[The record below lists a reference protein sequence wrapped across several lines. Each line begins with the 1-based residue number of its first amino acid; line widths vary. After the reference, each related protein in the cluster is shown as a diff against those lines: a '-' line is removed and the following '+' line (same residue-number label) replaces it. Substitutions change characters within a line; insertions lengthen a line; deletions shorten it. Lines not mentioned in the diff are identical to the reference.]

1 MNYFVTLLFVSGF
14 GYFTIVMI
22 LLYGFR
28 RIRCGISEKKPF
40 VSVIIAARNE
50 KNSVST
56 CLTSLMRQNYKPELF
71 EVIVVDDRS
80 EDGTFEV
87 LSHFK
92 SVWNSLKIIKVD
104 QVPEGV
110 STKKHALSKAVEIA
124 GGKIILQTDA
134 DCVVPENWISGM
146 VSRFEEGIDMVTG
159 AAPYF
164 YGSGFLNSFI
174 RHEYLWNITLSAG
187 SIALGHGT
195 HASARNLGFRQKAF
209 ESAGGYG
216 SMKTVIS
223 GDDTLLLHRIQKL
236 RKNGV
241 ATMPDSSTH
250 VYSRAPV
257 DFRSFVRQRIRHMST
272 GKYFDP
278 VLIGIGIV
286 VYGYHILT
294 VISLLLAFFSLHAL
308 TVCIASFLWKNIV
321 DSIALGR
328 TKAIFGL
335 DVAWKRFII
344 NEFFLLVY
352 MAVLPVCGLFV
363 PVRWKEK

>member
-1 MNYFVTLLFVSGF
+1 MNYFVTLLFISGF
-14 GYFTIVMI
+14 GYLTVVMI
-22 LLYGFR
+22 LVYGFR
-28 RIRCGISEKKPF
+28 RIRSGISEKKPF
-40 VSVIIAARNE
+40 VSVVIAARNE
-50 KNSVST
+50 KTSVST
-56 CLTSLMRQNYKPELF
+56 CLTSLMRQNYKSELF

-80 EDGTFEV
+80 EDGTFDV
-87 LSHFK
+87 LSHFR
-92 SVWNSLKIIKVD
+92 SVWNNLKIIKVD

-110 STKKHALSKAVEIA
+110 SPKKHAISKAIEIA
-124 GGKIILQTDA
+124 GGEIILQTDA

-164 YGSGFLNSFI
+164 HGSGVLNSFI

-209 ESAGGYG
+209 ERAGGYG

-223 GDDTLLLHRIQKL
+223 GDDTLLLHRIRKL
-236 RKNGV
+236 KKNGV
-241 ATMPDSSTH
+241 ATIPDSSTH
-250 VYSRAPV
+250 VYSKPPG
-257 DFRSFVRQRIRHMST
+257 DFMSFSRQRIRHMST
-272 GKYFDP
+272 GKYFNP
-278 VLIGIGIV
+278 FLIGIGFV

-294 VISLLLAFFSLHAL
+294 VISLLLSFFSLHAF
-308 TVCIASFLWKNIV
+308 TVFFVSFLWKNIV
-321 DSIALGR
+321 DSIAFRR
-328 TKAIFGL
+328 TETVFGL
-335 DVAWKRFII
+335 DIEWKRFII

-352 MAVLPVCGLFV
+352 MAVLPVCGVFV